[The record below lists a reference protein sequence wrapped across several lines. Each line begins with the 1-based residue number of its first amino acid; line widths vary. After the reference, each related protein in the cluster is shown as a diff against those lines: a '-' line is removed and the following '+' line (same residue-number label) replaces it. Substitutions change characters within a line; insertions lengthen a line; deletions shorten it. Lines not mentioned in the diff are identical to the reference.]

1 MEHYILTIILAGVV
15 AFTIAAYVILDGF
28 DLGIGIL
35 YGWIDN
41 SEHHDMMMRSIIPV
55 WDGNET
61 WLVLGG
67 AILYGGFPEAYSTL
81 LPTLYLPV
89 ILMLAALIFRGVSF
103 EFIHSAYKS
112 KFLWTFFFSF
122 GSTLAAFCQGVA
134 LGTFVQGY
142 TYADGTIIT
151 NSDYVWLTPFSIVC
165 GVAVVIGY
173 ALLGATWLIAKTEG
187 DLQSM
192 MYSLAKKFLLLVGF
206 FMIIVAL
213 WTPHIDPA
221 ITNRWFSMPN
231 MLLFLPMPILTA
243 TAFVLAWRYLTA
255 RRDFLP
261 FYCSISIFLLAY
273 IAFAISVWPNIIPH
287 SVTIWDAATPLK
299 AQRFILVGIAILLP
313 TLIAYTLYCYYV
325 FKGKVTH
332 TELHY

>member
-1 MEHYILTIILAGVV
+1 MEHQFLTVILAGVV
-15 AFTIAAYVILDGF
+15 AFAIIAYVILDGF

-35 YGWIDN
+35 YGWTD
-41 SEHHDMMMRSIIPV
+41 DPKQRDVMMRSIIPV

-67 AILYGGFPEAYSTL
+67 ATLYGAFPEAYSTL

-103 EFIHSAYKS
+103 EFIHAAYKS
-112 KFLWTFFFSF
+112 KFLWTFFFTF

-151 NSDYVWLTPFSIVC
+151 NSDYHWLTPFSLTC
-165 GVAVVIGY
+165 GIAVVIGY
-173 ALLGATWLIAKTEG
+173 TLLGATWLIAKTEG
-187 DLQSM
+187 ELQNKM
-192 MYSLAKKFLLLVGF
+192 FSLGKKLLIITGL
-206 FMIIVAL
+206 FMICVSL
-213 WTPHIDPA
+213 WTPRIDPT
-221 ITNRWFSMPN
+221 ITSRWFSMPN
-231 MLLFLPMPILTA
+231 MLYLAPIPLLTLVVYW
-243 TAFVLAWRYLTA
+243 FNWRALKQ

-261 FYCSISIFLLAY
+261 FYLSIAIFLLAY
-273 IAFAISVWPNIIPH
+273 LGFAISVWPNVIPH
-287 SVTIWDAATPLK
+287 SVTIWDAAAPVK
-299 AQRFILVGIAILLP
+299 AQKFILVGISILLP
-313 TLIAYTLYCYYV
+313 VLIAYTLYSYYV

-332 TELHY
+332 SEIHY